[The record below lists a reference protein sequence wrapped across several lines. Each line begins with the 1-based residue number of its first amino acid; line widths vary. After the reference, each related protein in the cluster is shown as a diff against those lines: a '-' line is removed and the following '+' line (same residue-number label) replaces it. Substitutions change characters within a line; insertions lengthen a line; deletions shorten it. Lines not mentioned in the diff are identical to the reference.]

1 MKDKIGVTVGVGV
14 AALVVISVIFYLLG
28 SPSLE
33 LSDIAMVIIPL
44 LLVLGALM
52 ILWDRIKSMRA
63 GLPVEDERARKLHW
77 KAGAYTYYVTI
88 WLALGTI
95 WYNIIFAERLGLS
108 ELTAEQ
114 VVAVIVLVSA
124 AFWFMFQLYFR
135 RKGDVE

>member
-1 MKDKIGVTVGVGV
+1 MNQLPFAYLGPETILPV
-14 AALVVISVIFYLLG
+14 ASAFAAIV
-28 SPSLE
+28 
-33 LSDIAMVIIPL
+33 
-44 LLVLGALM
+44 GALM
-52 ILWDRIKSMRA
+52 IVWDRIKSMRA